1 MHNKRSLK
9 PLYNAYNYHL
19 NSLFFLFQSSVF
31 TSRQTC
37 NDSSSLTR
45 AHLLTT
51 PSFFRGFPHKRL
63 REITEREDG
72 LSGKLMVGRTVCFS
86 ISPGLQKT
94 KRLVSYLNIFC
105 FFFFAFQSVLC
116 KVNQINYV
124 QHSATEW
131 DGKSTQAGINMKR
144 GCKYR
149 VLCLNV
155 WKFNQRFFAR
165 RNVFP
170 SCSFQTKAAYLK
182 WYFGSQTLFLIRTK
196 LLALLYTA

>member
-1 MHNKRSLK
+1 M
-9 PLYNAYNYHL
+9 
-19 NSLFFLFQSSVF
+19 FQSTVF
-31 TSRQTC
+31 ISRQAC
-37 NDSSSLTR
+37 NDSRSLPQ
-45 AHLLTT
+45 AHLLATT
-51 PSFFRGFPHKRL
+51 SFFWDSPHKRL

-86 ISPGLQKT
+86 ISPSLQKT

-105 FFFFAFQSVLC
+105 NFFLVFQSVLC

-144 GCKYR
+144 GWKYR

-170 SCSFQTKAAYLK
+170 SCSFQTKQSLHKVVLWFPNSVSLNYKVA
-182 WYFGSQTLFLIRTK
+182 G
-196 LLALLYTA
+196 TAI